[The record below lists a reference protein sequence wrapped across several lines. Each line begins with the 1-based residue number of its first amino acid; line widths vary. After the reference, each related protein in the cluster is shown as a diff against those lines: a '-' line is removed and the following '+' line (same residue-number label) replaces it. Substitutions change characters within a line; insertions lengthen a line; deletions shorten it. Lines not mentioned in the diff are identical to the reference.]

1 MVKPA
6 SGDIVDVTI
15 TLDLKAGQD
24 RLNEVFRQLQARGL
38 TDAVL
43 RARLGIVNGSVPAD
57 KEAGLGEVP
66 GVVKVR
72 RDRTY
77 RAS

>member
-1 MVKPA
+1 MKPA

-57 KEAGLGEVP
+57 KIEALGKVP
-66 GVVKVR
+66 GVVSVR
-72 RDRTY
+72 KDKTY
-77 RAS
+77 RAT